1 MPALHSFFSDAQTE
15 LVARVL
21 DRIVPPN
28 DKMPGAGEIAVEH
41 LDRFVAA
48 SSQLKRTFNN
58 GLTEIEL
65 HAQQSFSGAF
75 ASLTGEQ
82 QDEVLRQVE
91 AKDSGFFDLLVR
103 QTYNGYYTDPRIIEA
118 LGLEPRGPQPRGYR
132 VEMGNISLME
142 NVQRRGRIYRDG

>member
-1 MPALHSFFSDAQTE
+1 MPAFHSFFSDAQTE

-21 DRIVPPN
+21 DRIVPPT
-28 DKMPGAGEIAVEH
+28 DKMPGAGEVAIEY

-48 SSQLKRTFNN
+48 SAKHKRTFSN
-58 GLTEIEL
+58 GLTGVEL
-65 HAQQSFSGAF
+65 CAQQSFSNNF
-75 ASLTGEQ
+75 ASLTAKQ

-91 AKDSGFFDLLVR
+91 AADRRFFDLLVR
-103 QTYNGYYTDPRIIEA
+103 QTYNGYYTNPRIIEA
-118 LGLEPRGPQPRGYR
+118 LGLEARGPQPRGYR